1 MKLKW
6 KRMLSVVLLAVCLV
20 STGML
25 VRQMIDKR
33 AGTAA
38 KNSAAELSHMPQE
51 TTGLQ
56 ESTPLPETAATQ
68 PEEKGIDL
76 PDKVWIPAP
85 VEDDPQME
93 ELAQINLNALRQVNP
108 EVVGWIRIPDT
119 DIDFPLTQ
127 TEDNTFYLEHTW
139 DLVESSYGNIFLEC
153 MNNPDFKDFNTIV
166 YGHHMG
172 DGTMFASLRNYA
184 EQEFFEAHPYVYIV
198 TDEGVFRYEV
208 FSSYFAT
215 LDSKTYGLSFRQEK
229 TRVNFL
235 NHALRESEI
244 EAGITPATTDRIL
257 TLSTCTGWGYL
268 YRRVV
273 HARLEMVEV
282 YETQKITAE

>member
-1 MKLKW
+1 MKRKPR
-6 KRMLSVVLLAVCLV
+6 KILSAVLLAVCIL
-20 STGML
+20 SAGIT
-25 VRQMIDKR
+25 VRQLLDKQAR
-33 AGTAA
+33 TAA
-38 KNSAAELSHMPQE
+38 KDSAIELSHMPQE
-51 TTGLQ
+51 TAVPQETTIPQETGAAS
-56 ESTPLPETAATQ
+56 EKKEMELP
-68 PEEKGIDL
+68 G
-76 PDKVWIPAP
+76 KVWVPAP

-93 ELAQINLNALRQVNP
+93 ELAQINLDALRQVNP

-127 TEDNTFYLEHTW
+127 TSDNTFYLEHTW

-153 MNNPDFKDFNTIV
+153 MNNPDFTDFNTIV
-166 YGHHMG
+166 YGHHMR
-172 DGTMFASLRNYA
+172 DGTMFAALRKYA
-184 EQEFFEAHPYVYIV
+184 EQEFYEAHPYVYIV
-198 TDEGVFRYEV
+198 TDAGIFRYEV

-215 LDSKTYGLSFRQEK
+215 LDSKTYGLSFHQEK

-235 NHALRESEI
+235 NYALTESEI